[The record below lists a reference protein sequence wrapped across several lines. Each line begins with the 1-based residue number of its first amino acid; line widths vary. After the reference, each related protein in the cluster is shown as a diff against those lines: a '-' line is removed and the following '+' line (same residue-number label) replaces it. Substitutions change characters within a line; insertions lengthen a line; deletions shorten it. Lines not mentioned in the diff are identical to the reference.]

1 MNQSDLVIIVGTS
14 LTLRYIADLP
24 FLPKQN
30 GGNVAMINLQPTEDD
45 AQCDLRIFGKC
56 DMVFSL
62 LLKELEI
69 DINNIHSNE

>member
-30 GGNVAMINLQPTEDD
+30 GGNVANGNVATEMLQP
-45 AQCDLRIFGKC
+45 
-56 DMVFSL
+56 FSL
-62 LLKELEI
+62 ESLKLADVSCI
-69 DINNIHSNE
+69 SVFLSTNS